1 MRKYGR
7 GEVERFLRA
16 MDDAL
21 PVDETIVIIG
31 GVAVALRCS
40 RTERM
45 TKDIDSW
52 GRISPALGRAAE
64 KARQVTGLT
73 IPLEQA
79 AVADGPFGFEERL
92 VRTMPRLGRL
102 KVMLPEKHDL
112 ALMKIVRGDETDVA
126 GLAAAHHEDP
136 LDYEVLVRRY
146 EEEMGSVVGDPS
158 RLRLNMLRLIEE
170 LFPER
175 IEDAERRLKRAHAKW
190 KEVLSPLGN
199 SEIHGRRR

>member
-1 MRKYGR
+1 VRKYGR

-21 PVDETIVIIG
+21 AAGETIVIIG

-40 RTERM
+40 RTERI

-52 GRISPALGRAAE
+52 GRISPELGRAAE
-64 KARQVTGLT
+64 RARAVTGLP

-79 AVADGPFGFEERL
+79 AVADAPYGFEDRL
-92 VRTMPRLGRL
+92 VRTMPSLRRLR
-102 KVMLPEKHDL
+102 VMLPEKHDL

-126 GLAAAHHEDP
+126 GLAAAHREDP
-136 LDYEVLVRRY
+136 LDYEVLVSRY
-146 EEEMGSVVGDPS
+146 EEEMGSAIGDPS

-175 IEDAERRLKRAHAKW
+175 IEDAKRRLARAHAKW
-190 KEVLSPLGN
+190 REM
-199 SEIHGRRR
+199 

>member
-16 MDDAL
+16 MDHAL
-21 PVDETIVIIG
+21 AAGETIVIIG

-52 GRISPALGRAAE
+52 GRVSEELGRAAE
-64 KARQVTGLT
+64 KARAVTGLA

-79 AVADGPFGFEERL
+79 AVADAPYGFEERL
-92 VRTMPRLGRL
+92 LRGMPSLGRL
-102 KVMLPEKHDL
+102 RVMLPEKHDL

-126 GLAAAHHEDP
+126 GLAAAHREDP
-136 LDYEVLVRRY
+136 LDYEVLVSRY
-146 EEEMGSVVGDPS
+146 EEEMGSVIGDPS

-170 LFPER
+170 LFPES
-175 IEDAERRLKRAHAKW
+175 IEDAKRRLTRAHAKW
-190 KEVLSPLGN
+190 REM
-199 SEIHGRRR
+199 